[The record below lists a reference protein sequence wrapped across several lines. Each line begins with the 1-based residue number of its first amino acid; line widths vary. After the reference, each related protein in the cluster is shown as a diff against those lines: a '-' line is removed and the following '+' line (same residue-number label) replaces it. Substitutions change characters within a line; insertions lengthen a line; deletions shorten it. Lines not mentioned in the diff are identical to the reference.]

1 VAVVA
6 RNSRRE
12 RRWRN
17 GGPQDG
23 AGDEAAERSCF
34 RIPAAPGHPEM
45 RCVQQ
50 ESQERRAKRSSNPAA
65 FSTAKIAPLG
75 DLTADS
81 EADWHSPHERH
92 HAELAS
98 GHIRPFIDGRRRDSP
113 ATPAKQDKIR
123 R

>member
-1 VAVVA
+1 
-6 RNSRRE
+6 
-12 RRWRN
+12 
-17 GGPQDG
+17 
-23 AGDEAAERSCF
+23 
-34 RIPAAPGHPEM
+34 M

-98 GHIRPFIDGRRRDSP
+98 GPIRPFTDGRQRDSP
-113 ATPAKQDKIR
+113 ATAAKQDKIR
-123 R
+123 IQGKSKI